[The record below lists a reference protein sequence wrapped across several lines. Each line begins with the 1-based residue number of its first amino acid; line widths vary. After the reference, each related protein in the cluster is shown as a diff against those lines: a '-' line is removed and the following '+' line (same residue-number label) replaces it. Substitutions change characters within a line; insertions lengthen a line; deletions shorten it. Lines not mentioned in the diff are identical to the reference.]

1 MVDRMKLCRD
11 VHSVLNLDRRRLERA
26 WGELRCL
33 DTEARAAVRASIGVP
48 EAGTPL
54 ELPREEAAAALRQ
67 RIATG
72 RCLLVVGESGVGK
85 SALVVREL
93 SAAQAADPDTN
104 SVVFLNLR
112 HLPPTMTKT
121 RELLGEPL
129 ERVLGEMTTP
139 NRLLV
144 IDGAD
149 FAAETSSDLLA
160 QLIRAAK
167 VAGVTPW
174 IVAATDASAAVGSL
188 VEEVVP
194 GYDEHSVAPLT
205 DDDLSLVA
213 GKFPALRRLL
223 DDPRS
228 KELLRRPAVV
238 DLFVRAGTTDLPLSE
253 ADALRVVWTKLVR
266 NDDRSHRGAPDARD
280 QVFRRLAE
288 QQLRTAD
295 PSHAYGELD
304 PTAVAG
310 LRRRRVAPIIST
322 PVVRPSRVC
331 SRDPPELRGCQGVA
345 GLRRPGEQ
353 APRTRCTAV
362 GTTGRKTVGAG
373 DARFLRH
380 SGLPAA
386 WPVRHGTGEASTNFR
401 KLASETA
408 GPTCRARRS

>member
-1 MVDRMKLCRD
+1 MPRLESPDEMDWVDLVNQLEPWARESTLAGARALRDRLEALAAEYAPQAAVVDRMKLCRD

-48 EAGTPL
+48 EADTPL

-194 GYDEHSVAPLT
+194 GYDGST
-205 DDDLSLVA
+205 RLV
-213 GKFPALRRLL
+213 GQGGG
-223 DDPRS
+223 S
-228 KELLRRPAVV
+228 
-238 DLFVRAGTTDLPLSE
+238 
-253 ADALRVVWTKLVR
+253 VVWRVECVR
-266 NDDRSHRGAPDARD
+266 RSGRGRGCGSC
-280 QVFRRLAE
+280 RRW
-288 QQLRTAD
+288 
-295 PSHAYGELD
+295 
-304 PTAVAG
+304 
-310 LRRRRVAPIIST
+310 
-322 PVVRPSRVC
+322 C
-331 SRDPPELRGCQGVA
+331 SRSLGV
-345 GLRRPGEQ
+345 
-353 APRTRCTAV
+353 
-362 GTTGRKTVGAG
+362 
-373 DARFLRH
+373 
-380 SGLPAA
+380 
-386 WPVRHGTGEASTNFR
+386 
-401 KLASETA
+401 
-408 GPTCRARRS
+408 